1 MIKKMTFLRNLI
13 DFIFPNYCLVCES
26 AVEAEKKYI
35 CPTCFGNILNF
46 DEKYRPVL
54 LKRINHPA
62 FDDIFIRYQFGP
74 VFRIL
79 IHHLKYQ
86 QCLQIAEY
94 LGRALSTIITGK
106 YDCLVP
112 VPLHKAKLK
121 ERGFNQSTLIA
132 REISRVLDVPLSE
145 NILVRCKY
153 TKTQTH
159 LNREQRLANV
169 ATAFTINEEVAGMKI
184 LLIDDVITT
193 GATLNSCAR
202 LLKAEGARVVDIA
215 AVATPTT
222 LLQEQ
227 LERDVSGNLISLQ
240 KSG

>member
-1 MIKKMTFLRNLI
+1 MKKNTLLWNII
-13 DFIFPNYCLVCES
+13 DFIFPNYCLVCETQ
-26 AVEAEKKYI
+26 VERDKKYV
-35 CPTCFGNILNF
+35 CNTCFSEILNF

-94 LGRALSTIITGK
+94 LGRALSTIITGT
-106 YDCLVP
+106 YDNIVP

-132 REISRVLDVPLSE
+132 REVSKATAIPLSE
-145 NILVRCKY
+145 KILMRRRY

-159 LNREQRLANV
+159 LNREQRLTNV
-169 ATAFTINEEVAGMKI
+169 ARAFTLHEKVEGKRI

-193 GATLNSCAR
+193 GATLNTCAG
-202 LLKAEGARVVDIA
+202 LLKAHGAGVVDIA

-227 LERDVSGNLISLQ
+227 LEREVSGNLVSLQ